1 LVDLRISGTGFSYR
15 PKLNEWVYRRD
26 TIYTSP
32 EFLRRCGGI
41 PIIFEHPHTQI
52 LNSDEFSKRVVGT
65 MFLPYVK
72 GDEVWGIAKVYDK
85 PTMNALVNYELS
97 TSPSVVF
104 RDTKVNYTIEMDDGS
119 TLLVEGEPSFVD
131 HLAICE
137 KGVWD
142 KGGDASGVRID
153 ADSTAVGEP
162 REKSVTVKPDIGA
175 LPEPNLPV
183 NGGNV
188 LPAPNMQG
196 IPPQLADFAGGLNRF
211 AERLDKFM
219 SRKDLMVR

>member
-1 LVDLRISGTGFSYR
+1 
-15 PKLNEWVYRRD
+15 
-26 TIYTSP
+26 
-32 EFLRRCGGI
+32 
-41 PIIFEHPHTQI
+41 
-52 LNSDEFSKRVVGT
+52 

-72 GDEVWGIAKVYDK
+72 GDEVWGIAKIYDK

-153 ADSTAVGEP
+153 ADSLASGEP
-162 REKSVTVKPDIGA
+162 QEQKVTAKPDFGA
-175 LPEPNLPV
+175 EPEPPLPV
-183 NGGNV
+183 NGGNEE
-188 LPAPNMQG
+188 PAPVLQG
-196 IPPQLADFAGGLNRF
+196 IPPGLADLAGGLQQF
-211 AERLDKFM
+211 ADRLEKFM
-219 SRKDLMVR
+219 TRRDLMVR